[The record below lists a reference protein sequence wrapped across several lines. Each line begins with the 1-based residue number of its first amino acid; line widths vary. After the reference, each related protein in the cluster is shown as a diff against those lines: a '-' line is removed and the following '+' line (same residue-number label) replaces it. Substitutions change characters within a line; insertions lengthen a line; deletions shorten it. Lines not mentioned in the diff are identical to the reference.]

1 MLGFFKNQSNKKLL
15 CDVKLLKVI
24 SYMYV
29 CVCERARVCL
39 RFRYKL
45 QTEVSDA
52 FRVSDAT
59 SSTTF
64 ILF

>member
-29 CVCERARVCL
+29 CIYIYMCVCVNARV
-39 RFRYKL
+39 Y
-45 QTEVSDA
+45 V
-52 FRVSDAT
+52 
-59 SSTTF
+59 
-64 ILF
+64 

>member
-29 CVCERARVCL
+29 YIYIYIYMFVCVCTRACM
-39 RFRYKL
+39 F
-45 QTEVSDA
+45 E
-52 FRVSDAT
+52 
-59 SSTTF
+59 
-64 ILF
+64 I

>member
-1 MLGFFKNQSNKKLL
+1 M
-15 CDVKLLKVI
+15 C
-24 SYMYV
+24 V
-29 CVCERARVCL
+29 CVRARVCL